1 MSHIANKI
9 HTKNKSL
16 MEVFTGQRY
25 KIDAFQREYRWQR
38 KQMEALLSDLSINF
52 FNSYKEGDTLEDVV
66 GYDCYYMGP
75 IVLCEDGNDKS
86 VVDGQQRLTSFSLL
100 FIFLQHLQQWLEI
113 DEDIFVDFK
122 QYLYISKG
130 GRRTLTLNVPSRNDV
145 MKALMNANQLHEVK
159 IENNIQNDE
168 SIDNII
174 GRYSD
179 ILSLFPTEL
188 RKTSLLPLFIEWL
201 LNNITIVEIMAYS
214 IDNAYSI
221 FESMNDRG
229 LNLNPTEIL
238 KAYLLSKMSDDTK
251 SEEMNDFWKER
262 INSIKTIAGN
272 DADESFFRA
281 WFRAKYAQT
290 SRKTGA
296 GSENEDYENIGTQF
310 HAWLKANQK
319 EIGLKQ
325 PQDFYMFVKSD
336 FDFYSDVFMKFVSF
350 QSIPDSHMT
359 QSFYITAQYPLADS
373 LYQPLM
379 LAPINKRDIQSCIL
393 EKLRMVNRFVD
404 IYINRRTLME
414 KSITQSTVRN
424 WMFSVTKNI
433 RNMEQSELE
442 AELRRTLVEQFADG
456 GFNPLAVGFSSSY
469 IHYFY
474 ARVLYHLGKYNDF
487 KYLLKS
493 RKQDSLVIAQIFDE
507 DEYPNQVEKYQ
518 NFEERRLT
526 NYCLIHRKEAEEF
539 PQIPLKNRISW
550 LYQHNR
556 LPEMNEP
563 DIELEVGEF
572 MDRRMYHLQ
581 HLVEEIWNFT
591 SVGLREYHYDQV
603 NHGVTFVL

>member
-1 MSHIANKI
+1 
-9 HTKNKSL
+9 

-52 FNSYKEGDTLEDVV
+52 FNSYSEGDTMEDVV
-66 GYDCYYMGP
+66 SYDCYYMGP

-113 DEDIFVDFK
+113 GEELFVDFK

-130 GRRTLTLNVPSRNDV
+130 GRRTLTLNVPSRNEV
-145 MKALMNANQLHEVK
+145 MKALMNASQLHEVK
-159 IENNIQNDE
+159 LEFDGQSDE
-168 SIDNII
+168 SIDNIL

-179 ILSLFPTEL
+179 ILALFPAEL
-188 RKTSLLPLFIEWL
+188 RTATLLPLFIEWM

-238 KAYLLSKMSDDTK
+238 KAYLLSKMSDDVR

-262 INSIKTIAGN
+262 INSIKSIAGN

-281 WFRAKYAQT
+281 WLRAKYAQT

-325 PQDFYMFVKSD
+325 PQDFYLFVKSD
-336 FDFYSDVFMKFVSF
+336 FDFYSDVFMKIVSF
-350 QSIPDSHMT
+350 QATPDSPLT
-359 QSFYITAQYPLADS
+359 LPFYITAQYPLADS

-379 LAPINKRDIQSCIL
+379 LASINKRDVLSCIV
-393 EKLRMVNRFVD
+393 EKLRIVNSFVD

-414 KSITQSTVRN
+414 KSITQSTIRN
-424 WMFSVTKNI
+424 WMFGVTKNI
-433 RNMEQSELE
+433 RNMELSELE
-442 AELRRTLVEQFADG
+442 AELRKTLVEQFAEG
-456 GFNPLAVGFSSSY
+456 GFNPLAVSFSSSY

-474 ARVLYHLGKYNDF
+474 ARILYHLGIYNDF
-487 KYLLKS
+487 KYLQKS
-493 RKQDSLVIAQIFDE
+493 RKQDSLVLIQIFDE
-507 DEYPNQVEKYQ
+507 DEYPNQVEFYQ
-518 NFEERRLT
+518 PFEERRLT
-526 NYCLIHRKEAEEF
+526 NYCLIHRKESEEF
-539 PQIPLKNRISW
+539 SQTPLENRISW
-550 LYQHNR
+550 LYQHGRIPEMEENEIKLGFGVFIYRRMNR
-556 LPEMNEP
+556 LR
-563 DIELEVGEF
+563 D
-572 MDRRMYHLQ
+572 
-581 HLVEEIWNFT
+581 LVDEIWDYT
-591 SVGLREYHYDQV
+591 SVGLNQ
-603 NHGVTFVL
+603 